1 MKSFL
6 VAFFLLLSLSH
17 AHAASAGGAAKSPAE
32 RVAVA
37 PWRYDIFPLNG
48 ELRWERDSTQQM
60 VDRHPFG
67 LAFGVRKGPS
77 TVLFEYS
84 KFDEKTG
91 NATLALDRSHEEFL
105 FWWKQ
110 NIMNFE
116 RVDFFISG
124 GAGAYSEKVVTTL
137 AGSGSAEDSTG
148 LQMMGG
154 VSGGVQSLLF
164 RYVLVSFEGRLMA
177 GKNFDPNPQP
187 GMLLRV
193 GVEF

>member
-1 MKSFL
+1 MKSLF
-6 VAFFLLLSLSH
+6 VAFFLLLGVVP
-17 AHAASAGGAAKSPAE
+17 AQAAGGGAKAPVTKAD
-32 RVAVA
+32 AL
-37 PWRYDIFPLNG
+37 PWRYDLFLNA
-48 ELRWERDSTQQM
+48 EIRWERDATQQM

-67 LAFGVRKGPS
+67 LAVGVRKGPS

-91 NATLALDRSHEEFL
+91 NATLSLNRSHEEFL

-116 RVDFFISG
+116 MLDFFVSG
-124 GAGAYSEKVVTTL
+124 GAGAYTEKVVTTL
-137 AGSGSAEDSTG
+137 AGSGSSEDSTG
-148 LQMMGG
+148 LQVMGG
-154 VSGGVQSLLF
+154 ISAGAQSLLF

-187 GMLLRV
+187 GMLLRL

>member
-1 MKSFL
+1 MKSFFA
-6 VAFFLLLSLSH
+6 VFFLLLGF
-17 AHAASAGGAAKSPAE
+17 AQAQAAAGAPGGAAKTPE
-32 RVAVA
+32 T

-48 ELRWERDSTQQM
+48 EVRWERDATQQM

-116 RVDFFISG
+116 MLDLFI
-124 GAGAYSEKVVTTL
+124 AGAAGGYTEKVTTTL
-137 AGSGSAEDSTG
+137 AGSGSSDDSTG

-154 VSGGVQSLLF
+154 VSAGVQSVLF

-187 GMLLRV
+187 GMLLRL

>member
-1 MKSFL
+1 MKAFVVAIL
-6 VAFFLLLSLSH
+6 VMLGV
-17 AHAASAGGAAKSPAE
+17 AHAQAAASTPA
-32 RVAVA
+32 V

-48 ELRWERDSTQQM
+48 EIRWERDATQQM

-91 NATLALDRSHEEFL
+91 NAALALDRSHEEFL

-110 NIMNFE
+110 NLINFE
-116 RVDFFISG
+116 MLDLFA
-124 GAGAYSEKVVTTL
+124 AGAAGGYTEKVTTTL
-137 AGSGSAEDSTG
+137 AGSGSSEDSTG

-154 VSGGVQSLLF
+154 VSAGAQSLLF
-164 RYVLVSFEGRLMA
+164 RYVLVSFEGRVMA
-177 GKNFDPNPQP
+177 GKNFDPNPQL
-187 GMLLRV
+187 GMLLRL

>member
-1 MKSFL
+1 MKFF
-6 VAFFLLLSLSH
+6 AAIFFLLLGF
-17 AHAASAGGAAKSPAE
+17 AQAQAAEKAA
-32 RVAVA
+32 VT
-37 PWRYDIFPLNG
+37 PWHYDVFPLNG
-48 ELRWERDSTQQM
+48 EVRWERDATQQM

-116 RVDFFISG
+116 MLDLFI
-124 GAGAYSEKVVTTL
+124 AGAVGGYTEKVTTTL
-137 AGSGSAEDSTG
+137 AGSGSSEDTTG

-154 VSGGVQSLLF
+154 VSAGVQSLIF

-187 GMLLRV
+187 GMLLRL